1 VSAPSQPPAR
11 SQPVHWW
18 GTRVGRFAIL
28 LIALTVLLLAPIH
41 LHQTSALVVGIA
53 GLSALAL
60 LALTRVRQLVFRV
73 RTRAVDDLQVLGRSL
88 PASAVTRDV
97 RTVGT
102 LMRALG
108 IAVPALVFFTAW
120 ALLYAVIWAAEP
132 SACAV
137 ATSRCNG
144 AFVGLGTHPI
154 LGDFVYYAVNI
165 GFANPPPDIVA
176 ESRAARAAATVE
188 IVAAAGFLAAYL
200 GAFLTGRG
208 MTSTGPPPSD
218 PATTSTPPPADPA

>member
-1 VSAPSQPPAR
+1 VSAPPEQPPGR

-18 GTRVGRFAIL
+18 GTRIGRFAIL
-28 LIALTVLLLAPIH
+28 LIALTVLLLVPIH
-41 LHQTSALVVGIA
+41 LNQTSALVIGIA
-53 GLSALAL
+53 GLSALGL
-60 LALTRVRQLVFRV
+60 LALNRVRRLLFRV
-73 RTRAVDDLQVLGRSL
+73 RTRAVDDLQVLGRSM

-97 RTVGT
+97 RSVAA
-102 LMRALG
+102 LLRALG
-108 IAVPALVFFTAW
+108 IAVPALLFFIAW

-165 GFANPPPDIVA
+165 GFANPPPDLVA
-176 ESRAARAAATVE
+176 ESRTARAAGTVE
-188 IVAAAGFLAAYL
+188 VVAAAGFLAAYV
-200 GAFLTGRG
+200 GAFMGGRA
-208 MTSTGPPPSD
+208 MTATAAPPSD
-218 PATTSTPPPADPA
+218 SA

>member
-1 VSAPSQPPAR
+1 VSGPPEHPPVR

-28 LIALTVLLLAPIH
+28 LIALSVLLLVPIH
-41 LHQTSALVVGIA
+41 LHQTSALVVGIS

-60 LALTRVRQLVFRV
+60 LALNRVRRLVLRI
-73 RTRAVDDLQVLGRSL
+73 RTRAVDDLQVLGRSM
-88 PASAVTRDV
+88 PASTLTRDV
-97 RTVGT
+97 RSVAAV
-102 LMRALG
+102 LRALG
-108 IAVPALVFFTAW
+108 IAVPALLFFTAW

-137 ATSRCNG
+137 ATSRCHG

-165 GFANPPPDIVA
+165 GFANPPPDVVA
-176 ESRAARAAATVE
+176 ESRTARAAGTVE
-188 IVAAAGFLAAYL
+188 IVAAAGFLAAYV
-200 GAFLTGRG
+200 GAFMSGRA
-208 MTSTGPPPSD
+208 MTAAAPPGDS
-218 PATTSTPPPADPA
+218 A

>member
-1 VSAPSQPPAR
+1 M
-11 SQPVHWW
+11 HWW
-18 GTRVGRFAIL
+18 GTRLGRFAIL
-28 LIALTVLLLAPIH
+28 LIALTALLLAPIQ

-60 LALTRVRQLVFRV
+60 LALARVRRLLFRV
-73 RTRAVDDLQVLGRSL
+73 RTRAVDDLQVLGRSM

-97 RTVGT
+97 RSVAALLG
-102 LMRALG
+102 ALG
-108 IAVPALVFFTAW
+108 IAVPALLFFTAW

-137 ATSRCNG
+137 AIARCNG

-165 GFANPPPDIVA
+165 GFANPPPDVVA
-176 ESRAARAAATVE
+176 ESRTARAAGTVE

-200 GAFLTGRG
+200 GAFMAGRA
-208 MTSTGPPPSD
+208 MTATAAPPIDSP
-218 PATTSTPPPADPA
+218 